1 MSEEGEETFVSKSR
15 LEALVD
21 GVFAFA
27 MTLLVIGLAI
37 SPSVPE
43 AEAPRMIPHIIA
55 AMWPQF
61 VNFLTAFFVLGAF
74 WVHHH
79 RQFHLLKSVD
89 MGIVRLTFLILVGV
103 VLVPFSTNI
112 SGDYSSVQAA
122 AVLFHLNLFFIA
134 MLFFA
139 QWHYITGSPHLT
151 AEPVNS
157 RKARQLSIRLLGI
170 IGVALLGI
178 AISFSRPGPSMAV
191 YLLLIPLSL
200 LWRWLFSRE

>member
-1 MSEEGEETFVSKSR
+1 
-15 LEALVD
+15 
-21 GVFAFA
+21 
-27 MTLLVIGLAI
+27 VI
-37 SPSVPE
+37 PQ
-43 AEAPRMIPHIIA
+43 IIA

-61 VNFLTAFFVLGAF
+61 INFLTAFFILGAF

-79 RQFHLLKSVD
+79 RQFHLLKGVD

-122 AVLFHLNLFFIA
+122 ADLFHLNLFIIA

-151 AEPVNS
+151 IGPVSS

-170 IGVALLGI
+170 AGVALLGI
-178 AISFSRPGPSMAV
+178 AISFSRPGQSMAV

-200 LWRWLFSRE
+200 LWQWMFSQE

>member
-1 MSEEGEETFVSKSR
+1 MSEEGEEAYISKSR

-43 AEAPRMIPHIIA
+43 TEAPRVIPQIIA

-61 VNFLTAFFVLGAF
+61 INFLTAFFILGAF

-79 RQFHLLKSVD
+79 RQFHLLKGVD

-103 VLVPFSTNI
+103 VLVPFSTNL

-122 AVLFHLNLFFIA
+122 ADLFHLNLFIIA

-151 AEPVNS
+151 TGPVS
-157 RKARQLSIRLLGI
+157 RRKARQLGIRLLGI
-170 IGVALLGI
+170 AGVALLGI
-178 AISFSRPGPSMAV
+178 VISFSRPGPSTAV

-200 LWRWLFSRE
+200 VWRWQFSRE